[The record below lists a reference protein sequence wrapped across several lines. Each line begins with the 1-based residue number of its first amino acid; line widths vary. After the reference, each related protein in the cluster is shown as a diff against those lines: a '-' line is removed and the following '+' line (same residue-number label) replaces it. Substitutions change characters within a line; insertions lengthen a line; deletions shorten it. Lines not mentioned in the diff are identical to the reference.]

1 MYDDES
7 GAVQAQ
13 SIMDCFNVF
22 VSISFEYLV
31 SYIAANDYELYIQ
44 TKPYIVEL
52 WNASHKVDPISDD
65 LANYLWRRL
74 HRRRRGAFRLCIRL

>member
-44 TKPYIVEL
+44 TKPYIVGL
-52 WNASHKVDPISDD
+52 
-65 LANYLWRRL
+65 
-74 HRRRRGAFRLCIRL
+74 